1 MRRSP
6 TPAQTLAERLCRPQ
20 RVAVFGHRGVGK
32 TTLLTVLYREAVG
45 GRLPGL
51 RLAAADA
58 RTANYLSDKVLQL
71 ESGTPLPAT
80 LAETDL
86 RFHLYRDNVR
96 VELLVKDYQGEHVE
110 LGRVEP
116 VHEFLNDCDAVW
128 LCLDAATVADAAG
141 RLRRQQEVEQ
151 LVEGY
156 LAAEPLRVMQRPVAL
171 VLTKADLLP
180 ECTDLD
186 ALTGSHFDMVRHAL
200 ASHCRHSGLFA
211 VSSLGGPGG
220 GAGLQPAGLDAP
232 LAWLAEVLQAQDQ
245 ARMELLWGLAGRQP
259 DLLAR
264 CVACF
269 ARRYP
274 DAPAVAQYRRRLR
287 EARRRRLRRRVLV
300 ALGTAASLALGVW
313 SYDALAYQQAAAFE
327 RGHATDPA
335 AVLHRW
341 EGYAAWHP
349 TRNVMSSA
357 AAAAERERLRGLNEQ
372 VRAVRRDE
380 GLADL
385 RRRATDPDADPEQL
399 WQQFQTF
406 HATYPETDV
415 EGELHQLRA
424 ALKGRRDAQVAQR
437 AQRAFDDLTA
447 LEQQAPD
454 LLALVSE
461 ADHFLRDF
469 DGTPHAEEVRRRR
482 DAYLAR
488 LDDHDIE
495 FARNYSARQP
505 LNFQTRRETYQHYL
519 DKHPAG
525 ASAAEARS
533 ALTTIDAEWDRHDFR
548 AVRDH
553 FLAKPGDV
561 PQLVALCRT
570 YLAVHPHGRFTA
582 SSEELLRWT
591 ERVTAP
597 HDYNVVLHGGS
608 FDHRLARWFSRGPDL
623 SVELEVAGARYGPS
637 PSTPRCYDPQWEY
650 QFPRP
655 IRWKLGDP
663 LLVRVIDHTWADR
676 VVLTLTAEENEPL
689 ALQLLTGDVWIGSNR
704 ITFSSDFA
712 MPTLP
717 KIE

>member
-1 MRRSP
+1 MRRTP

-71 ESGTPLPAT
+71 ETGTPLPAT

-86 RFHLYRDNVR
+86 RFHLYRDSVR

-116 VHEFLNDCDAVW
+116 IHDFLNDCDAVW

-151 LVEGY
+151 LVESY
-156 LAAEPLRVMQRPVAL
+156 LAAEPLRVMERPVAL

-180 ECTDLD
+180 DGAD
-186 ALTGSHFDMVRHAL
+186 PAALAGSHFDMVRHAL

-211 VSSLGGPGG
+211 VSSL
-220 GAGLQPAGLDAP
+220 ARPAGLEAP
-232 LAWLAEVLQAQDQ
+232 LVWLAEVLQAQDQ
-245 ARMELLWGLAGRQP
+245 ARLEQLCGLAGRQP

-264 CVACF
+264 CIACF

-274 DAPAVAQYRRRLR
+274 DAPATAQYRRLLR
-287 EARRRRLRRRVLV
+287 EVRRRRWRRRVLV
-300 ALGTAASLALGVW
+300 SLGTAATLALGLW
-313 SYDALAYQQAAAFE
+313 SYDALAYQQAESFE
-327 RGHATDPA
+327 RGHGADAA
-335 AVLHRW
+335 AVLRRW
-341 EGYAAWHP
+341 QSYAAWHP
-349 TRNVMSSA
+349 TRNLLSST
-357 AAAAERERLRGLNEQ
+357 AAAAETARLRRLNEQ

-380 GLADL
+380 ALAEL
-385 RRRATDPDADPEQL
+385 RRRAADPDADPEQL
-399 WQQFQTF
+399 WQQFQAF
-406 HATYPETDV
+406 HGSYPETDV
-415 EGELHQLRA
+415 EGELRQLRA
-424 ALKGRRDAQVAQR
+424 ALKVRRDAQVAER
-437 AQRAFDDLTA
+437 AQRAFDDLTTS
-447 LEQQAPD
+447 EQQAPD
-454 LLALVSE
+454 LLALVGE

-519 DKHPAG
+519 DKHPTG
-525 ASAAEARS
+525 ASAEEARS
-533 ALTTIDAEWDRHDFR
+533 ALAAIDVEWDRHDFR
-548 AVRDH
+548 AVRDR
-553 FLAKPGDV
+553 FMASPGDV
-561 PQLVALCRT
+561 PELVALCRT
-570 YLAVHPHGRFTA
+570 YLAVHPQGRFVA
-582 SSEELLRWT
+582 SAEELLRWS

-597 HDYNVVLHGGS
+597 HDYRVVLHDGN
-608 FDHRLARWFSRGPDL
+608 FDHGVARTFSRGPDL
-623 SVELEVAGARYGPS
+623 SVELEVAGVRYGPS
-637 PSTPRCYDPQWEY
+637 PSTPRRYDPQWDYEY
-650 QFPRP
+650 PRP
-655 IRWKLGDP
+655 VRWKLGDP
-663 LLVRVIDHTWADR
+663 VHVRVIDHTWADR
-676 VVLTLTAEENEPL
+676 VVLTLADDEPL

-704 ITFSSDFA
+704 ITFSSDFT